1 MPGQV
6 QEQNNLVC
14 SLHASRL
21 NVIFATGKYPWT
33 IGNAVCYKDKTTIPI
48 KQTGFLYLY
57 RISNVFPNREIL
69 TGKKKWVL
77 PWNCGFTSQ
86 EWDAKPPK
94 IKPSVSFRI
103 TTQGPLFTMCAHS
116 WEKLSPWSL
125 EENKSR
131 HLCCSSAGKW
141 ELMYMMDGMSK
152 RLTIL
157 PLMPLQPGTK
167 LTMSLVWSGRECR
180 TWRPC
185 LRTTLRKAEICG
197 TRYTQ
202 SSMTLLSKLISI
214 SWGLTAFVPSK

>member
-1 MPGQV
+1 M
-6 QEQNNLVC
+6 
-14 SLHASRL
+14 
-21 NVIFATGKYPWT
+21 
-33 IGNAVCYKDKTTIPI
+33 
-48 KQTGFLYLY
+48 
-57 RISNVFPNREIL
+57 
-69 TGKKKWVL
+69 WVL

-94 IKPSVSFRI
+94 IQPSTSFRI
-103 TTQGPLFTMCAHS
+103 KMQGPLFTMCAHS
-116 WEKLSPWSL
+116 WEKLSPCSL
-125 EENKSR
+125 EENKSL

-141 ELMYMMDGMSK
+141 ELMYMTDGMSK

-185 LRTTLRKAEICG
+185 LITTLRKAEICG

-202 SSMTLLSKLISI
+202 SSMTLLSKFISI